1 MQQKLLTKTQ
11 HSFMIKTLTRMAT
24 EGTYISIIK
33 SIYDKPTDN
42 IVFNSAKVKA
52 FLLKPWK
59 RQGCLLLP
67 LLSNIV
73 LIMLPTAIR
82 QEKK

>member
-24 EGTYISIIK
+24 EGTCISIIK

-52 FLLKPWK
+52 FLLKP
-59 RQGCLLLP
+59 
-67 LLSNIV
+67 
-73 LIMLPTAIR
+73 
-82 QEKK
+82 